1 MRNWRRGGI
10 SLQLTQLPHR
20 NWARS
25 FARGHG
31 VWENHL
37 HSTANDKDI
46 RAVNEGILI
55 EVDFINLSVVKKE
68 QHNDQGRNAEER

>member
-1 MRNWRRGGI
+1 MRNWRSGRI

-25 FARGHG
+25 FAHGPG

-37 HSTANDKDI
+37 DSTANDKDI
-46 RAVNEGILI
+46 PAVKEGILI
-55 EVDFINLSVVKKE
+55 GVDFTNLSVVKKV
-68 QHNDQGRNAEER
+68 QHND